1 MSYKI
6 IGNTEYKSINEKAY
20 INGSQNDIMRLAQE
34 LDRVGINYSGR
45 ISEYR
50 SAITVAA
57 ADRVKTIE
65 IMNGLVRKDE
75 SSLANANAEKNII
88 GNVEYRYIANKRYI
102 KGEAEAMLRTADRLT
117 AENISF
123 SGRVNGNTVT
133 LTVSGDEMQE
143 RVKKYFSEEINR
155 EQTIQSV
162 YLLSPASDGYA
173 DGYYIS
179 EVNANT
185 GEEISPYRSD
195 YGDIPMF
202 VSVDEA
208 IRYTQNAGVK
218 LSNTE
223 AQFADWRK
231 AEEEKERQ
239 LLLERSREIIRQ
251 LPMSGKEYEEHF
263 IFRDNAID
271 WIYFNPD
278 GNDSEGE
285 FVETTIYA
293 ADIINAYK
301 ERVASSDAESGRN
314 NFLETIIHSC
324 EQRIVEA
331 GTEDFESYAHHFVEA
346 SKENNVFK
354 TFGIYE
360 NSDYIQ
366 NIDTV
371 INRLEDHF
379 EEVRSYTENVI
390 EQLYELAQKEL
401 EDFEN
406 SLDTAE
412 KAKAAAYELSVKRDI
427 LSYIHSD
434 LSNDISDSDT
444 EDACRHLISSGY
456 PLDTFYQDWLKN
468 EYDNRM
474 EAIKMTAADSLRRET
489 QYFGIIENAKE
500 FAHNAGLP
508 FRYDPNEE
516 PSEDFDQYSINASMS
531 IEDYE
536 LMHKLMKEDR
546 SEEKAPVDNLS
557 EDNVTITCNFSE
569 SAAFENGKTYSVAE
583 FDHIMANADEERVN
597 GWNNGLKKYG
607 NEHIW
612 EDNDPE
618 SYYKY
623 IGYDK
628 TSFTIKFPNGETIS
642 ERQDIGDGYGGV
654 IDYFRSS
661 SSLQKYVPILEKQRD
676 LDNAVRERDEAEQ
689 KETQLET
696 AKEYIRIYLESEFLS
711 ENVSFDDLEHISAGY
726 TELGENNEYG
736 FQMEIDL
743 VSFKISYTLNNETVK
758 VEEYESLEKMNE
770 LALSNL
776 NFDEF
781 VSIGTDA
788 IEEYENKIEN
798 SEIDE
803 NTELV
808 WKEIP
813 ESIDEETGKPTS
825 WATEINSDTY
835 GRFLWISQ
843 NDSNSYDVEYDTGER
858 IIPVSSESVGF
869 SSLSA
874 AKEWAE
880 EFYLL
885 DKEALHD
892 AADILAE
899 KLTAHHPGK
908 FMIEEYY
915 NSKAPSV
922 EELSAYIQSLVL
934 SGRQGF
940 GLDGYSA
947 ATNKITLSDLS
958 EYSWEQVGKA
968 VMTALEKGTYITPE
982 ERAERANAPKYS
994 IYQVKKGEEYARL
1007 SFNSWNELKKFN
1019 IPFDKNN
1026 YEEVYGGYVS
1036 DVSRSQGRG
1045 VILDNIYT
1053 KFNIDRPED
1062 FRGHSLSVGDVIVLE
1077 DNNVSSAFYVDSYGM
1092 ADVTDL
1098 FFEVEKQ
1105 KIDLSKLSE
1114 ITLTEEYDRRKDQ
1127 PDDFLHIKNTIS
1139 FSNLNSSFLISRY
1152 KEFTYEADDMPDYD
1166 EGDTTITRQ
1175 GMLAEVQEFFE
1186 DMRNDHDKSISVTD
1200 LNGKTTV
1207 LEGRL
1212 FEFEATEDRLA
1223 FMIPNAGYA
1232 EMFERDDDSYDYT
1245 FYDGDYNVTDS
1256 GVYDDVSISLRQA
1269 FTVVMEDAGYDI
1281 EKCEP
1286 MDFEKV
1292 HGRAEEKEEQS
1303 VPASD
1308 TGRKKSGNE
1317 VEVGDVFLYNGREYT
1332 VESEKGIYPD
1342 DVTVSYEEQT
1352 GGIAFL
1358 ATQNID
1364 RYKLAENGVFLGNPT
1379 KEQVKENSPVV
1390 AEKESE
1396 KETNDYT
1403 PKIGDLIDINDELL
1417 TISDI
1422 NGGIITFTET
1432 ENLLGNTSRMD
1443 ISDFLASGFTVVE
1456 ENESE
1461 FVEAVPDVPV
1471 EHLTETTAQTE
1482 DVPLEHNA
1490 SNAQNFVIT
1499 DENLGVKTPKARFA
1513 ANVEAIRT
1521 LNTIEAEHR
1530 TATSEE
1536 QAVLSG
1542 YTGWGAI
1549 PQAFDSDNKE
1559 WSKEYNE
1566 LKNLLTDEEYR
1577 AARASTMNAHYTSPT
1592 VIKAIYDGLANIGF
1606 EGGKILE
1613 PAMGTGNFF
1622 GAMPDTIHS
1631 NSELYGVELDSITGR
1646 IAKQLYPS
1654 ANIQIKGYEQT
1665 SFENNSFDAAVG
1677 NVPFGG
1683 YKVNDTDYNRQNFFI
1698 HDYFF
1703 AKTLDKV
1710 RPGGVVAFVTSQGTL
1725 DKSNPEVRKYLA
1737 ERAELLGAIRL
1748 PNNSFKANAGT
1759 EVTSDIIFLQKRERP
1774 ISIEENTPEWVYKDM
1789 LPNGIAVNKYFAEHP
1804 EMILG
1809 EMVEGNKMYGNQ
1821 SDSSMCVP
1829 IEGKNL
1835 ADQLSEAVKN
1845 ITGAYHKSE
1854 ISLDNSS
1861 TLKNADEVACPP
1873 NTPKYSFIVMD
1884 DVLYYH
1890 KSSDTMEKYK
1900 ASEKNIEQIKAMVQ
1914 LRDNIHKLLELQLE
1928 NTNGQNDTAI
1938 LEARNTLSAQYD
1950 NFSEQYGRVSSQENK
1965 MLFRNDNSYH
1975 LIKSLEKFDKD
1986 GNFIGKADIFSKN
1999 TINPRTVVDHC
2010 DNAQDALIL
2019 SLSEKMCVNFEYM
2032 SQLTDKS
2039 EAELIEEL
2047 GDNIFQNPQKYMRW
2061 ESADEYL
2068 TGNIRTKL
2076 AAAEAAGLTRNAEAL
2091 RAVMPKRIE
2100 AADISVK
2107 LSSAWVDPEY
2117 IKEFIV
2123 ETLKPDFYTSRNIE
2137 VTYMQATD
2145 KWKIENWR
2153 STYSNTL
2160 ATETYGTHDINAY
2173 EIIEAT
2179 LNMQKVEIR
2188 ERIKDELGNY
2198 IRDKNGRYVYELNQ
2212 QKTMIAQS
2220 KQDDL
2225 KRKFSEWIFADPN
2238 RREKLVDTYNEN
2250 FNSVRLRE
2258 YDGSHLNFVGMNT
2271 DITLK
2276 EHQKNAVARGLYSN
2290 GNTLLAHEVGAG
2302 KTFEMIAIAMEGKR
2316 LGLHNKPLITAPNG
2330 LTEQWGNAF
2339 RQLYPSA
2346 NVLVATEKDFQ
2357 KENRRDLFAKI
2368 ATGDWDAVIIGHSQF
2383 DMIHLS
2389 RDRELDMLN
2398 SELDRLEAALSEMID
2413 ENGKKGFSVKQIE
2426 KAIKSYQDK
2435 IEKLL
2440 AKTPE
2445 DDMLCFEKLGIDK
2458 LFVDESQ
2465 AYKNLDTPTKMR
2477 NVSGIGSGGSG
2488 RAMQLLMK
2496 CKYLDELTG
2505 GKGCVFASG
2514 TPISNSMSEMYT
2526 LMRYLQADK
2535 LEEMGINSFDRW
2547 ASVFGETV
2555 SSMELSPEGNG
2566 KYQMKT
2572 RFAKFQNLPELMN
2585 IFKETADIKTAD
2597 TLNLDRPDF
2606 EMHNVNVPA
2615 TAIQASMIKELG
2627 QRAKEIRSG
2636 NVDPTEDNMCKLT
2649 VDGRKIGLDQRCINP
2664 NLPDDPKSKVN
2675 VCINNVFDIWQKT
2688 SAEKSTQLIFCDLA
2702 TPQPTLNEN
2711 TYSVYRPNIDNGYS
2725 KVFTAKLNE
2734 KDTAEKIMKKLNG
2747 SKPPKNYDAGE
2758 IADGDIIMLK
2768 RINYE
2773 EEKAYNTAF
2782 EVVNGKLTE
2791 VSPETWE
2798 KLHHAPIEN
2807 FASERKYC
2815 VYDDIKQ
2822 KLIAKGVPE
2831 KEIAFI
2837 HDVDKAEEKQ
2847 ALYDKMNKGEIRV
2860 LIGSTFK
2867 CGAGMNAQ
2875 ERMIALHDLDAPMR
2889 PSDMEQRH
2897 GRIIRQGN
2905 TNSKVDIYR
2914 YTTDKTFDAY
2924 LYQML
2929 ENKQKFISQ
2938 IMTDKSPVRSC
2949 EDVDEVALDYAEVK
2963 ALCAGNPLIKEKIDL
2978 ETEINKLNV
2987 IKSAFLSQ
2995 KYSLQDKAYKTLPEQ
3010 QTHTEK
3016 YITKL
3021 KSDLETVHSV
3031 KPLTN
3036 EDGKNYYPI
3045 IINGKEYHDKEEAGN
3060 AIRQAIM
3067 TNGKFMENKECTIGS
3082 YRGFELKAFIDT
3094 HFEMFK
3100 VKVNLRGACDH
3111 YGDINMD
3118 NNVKASGNIVRLDNI
3133 INGIDLELQKQ
3144 EDRLQSINADI
3155 KEAREAA
3162 EAVFPQEAELSE
3174 KEKRLAQVNSL
3185 LTNSDI
3191 QTDHSTEL
3199 YVALVEICPEL
3210 ENYDSFN
3217 SKYEKGEDSE
3227 IEPLII
3233 EKNGNN
3239 VFIAHI
3245 YTQNGD
3251 LMYDPAIEFS
3261 FDTKNH
3267 RAEVT
3272 SYQLDG
3278 MGIFEDFS
3286 DGTHSDMKTDVEE
3299 MALDTLF
3306 ENIKSYNYDR
3316 TIFNAENNI
3325 RKTEKEN
3332 SFDYAR

>member
-20 INGSQNDIMRLAQE
+20 INGSQDDIMRLAQE

-57 ADRVKTIE
+57 ADRVKAIE
-65 IMNGLVRKDE
+65 IMNGLMRKDE
-75 SSLANANAEKNII
+75 SSLANAEKNII

-102 KGEAEAMLRTADRLT
+102 KGETEAMLRTADRLT
-117 AENISF
+117 AENIPF

-162 YLLSPASDGYA
+162 YLLSPASDGYE

-185 GEEISPYRSD
+185 GEEISPYRSS

-208 IRYTQNAGVK
+208 IRYTQNAGVE

-231 AEEEKERQ
+231 AEEEKEHQ

-301 ERVASSDAESGRN
+301 ERVASSDAENGRN

-324 EQRIVEA
+324 EQRIIEA
-331 GTEDFESYAHHFVEA
+331 GTEDFESYAHHFIET
-346 SKENNVFK
+346 SEENNVFK

-360 NSDYIQ
+360 NSNYIQ

-371 INRLEDHF
+371 INRLEKHF

-412 KAKAAAYELSVKRDI
+412 KAKTAAYELSVKRDI

-444 EDACRHLISSGY
+444 EDACRRLISSGY

-536 LMHKLMKEDR
+536 LMHKLMKED
-546 SEEKAPVDNLS
+546 SSKETAPVEN
-557 EDNVTITCNFSE
+557 NVTITCNFSE
-569 SAAFENGKTYSVAE
+569 SVAFENGKTYSVAE
-583 FDHIMANADEERVN
+583 FDRIMANADAERVN
-597 GWNNGLKKYG
+597 GWKNGLKKHG
-607 NEHIW
+607 NENIW
-612 EDNDPE
+612 EYNDPE

-628 TSFTIKFPNGETIS
+628 TSFTINFPNWETIS

-654 IDYFRSS
+654 IDYCRSF

-689 KETQLET
+689 KETQLEA

-743 VSFKISYTLNNETVK
+743 VSFRISYTLNNETVK

-781 VSIGTDA
+781 VSVGTDA

-798 SEIDE
+798 TEIDE

-813 ESIDEETGKPTS
+813 ESINEETGKPTS
-825 WATEINSDTY
+825 WAAEINSETY

-843 NDSNSYDVEYDTGER
+843 NENGSYDVEYDTGEK
-858 IIPVSSESVGF
+858 IIPVSSESVGLY
-869 SSLSA
+869 SLST

-880 EFYLL
+880 EFYSLG
-885 DKEALHD
+885 KEVSHD

-899 KLTAHHPGK
+899 KLTAHQPGK
-908 FMIEEYY
+908 
-915 NSKAPSV
+915 
-922 EELSAYIQSLVL
+922 
-934 SGRQGF
+934 
-940 GLDGYSA
+940 
-947 ATNKITLSDLS
+947 
-958 EYSWEQVGKA
+958 
-968 VMTALEKGTYITPE
+968 MTALEKDTYITPE
-982 ERAERANAPKYS
+982 ERAERADAPKYFDDNNIKSEQLSFFSTTPSRQSIDEAFSELSDSTEELPATEKDGVLTFAEQVDQVINGTSNRYDDLKVCDTPQILLDVGCEQLPIFYTQHHLNDAIKPKGHTGESIHHHGLDIKQIKSIPNLLQEPVAVYDSLSRDDSIVILTSELDKERCPIIAIIKPDGKAKYELKIVNSNFLLS
-994 IYQVKKGEEYARL
+994 IYGHENIENQLKRAAADDKLLFIDKEKSQELFRVLRLQFPQGVNHLDFNTIIHKSRNIVKKT
-1007 SFNSWNELKKFN
+1007 NEAFTDNKKSQE
-1019 IPFDKNN
+1019 PF
-1026 YEEVYGGYVS
+1026 
-1036 DVSRSQGRG
+1036 R
-1045 VILDNIYT
+1045 
-1053 KFNIDRPED
+1053 
-1062 FRGHSLSVGDVIVLE
+1062 VL
-1077 DNNVSSAFYVDSYGM
+1077 G
-1092 ADVTDL
+1092 L
-1098 FFEVEKQ
+1098 Q
-1105 KIDLSKLSE
+1105 LSKGVNNL
-1114 ITLTEEYDRRKDQ
+1114 
-1127 PDDFLHIKNTIS
+1127 DFNTI
-1139 FSNLNSSFLISRY
+1139 IHKSRNIVKGFDEETHKNDY
-1152 KEFTYEADDMPDYD
+1152 K
-1166 EGDTTITRQ
+1166 IT
-1175 GMLAEVQEFFE
+1175 EK
-1186 DMRNDHDKSISVTD
+1186 N
-1200 LNGKTTV
+1200 
-1207 LEGRL
+1207 
-1212 FEFEATEDRLA
+1212 
-1223 FMIPNAGYA
+1223 
-1232 EMFERDDDSYDYT
+1232 
-1245 FYDGDYNVTDS
+1245 
-1256 GVYDDVSISLRQA
+1256 
-1269 FTVVMEDAGYDI
+1269 YDI
-1281 EKCEP
+1281 EGGAKTRYENNVAAIRLLKAIESEDRTATP
-1286 MDFEKV
+1286 
-1292 HGRAEEKEEQS
+1292 EEQR
-1303 VPASD
+1303 VLA
-1308 TGRKKSGNE
+1308 KY
-1317 VEVGDVFLYNGREYT
+1317 VGW
-1332 VESEKGIYPD
+1332 
-1342 DVTVSYEEQT
+1342 
-1352 GGIAFL
+1352 GGIA
-1358 ATQNID
+1358 N
-1364 RYKLAENGVFLGNPT
+1364 
-1379 KEQVKENSPVV
+1379 
-1390 AEKESE
+1390 
-1396 KETNDYT
+1396 
-1403 PKIGDLIDINDELL
+1403 
-1417 TISDI
+1417 
-1422 NGGIITFTET
+1422 
-1432 ENLLGNTSRMD
+1432 
-1443 ISDFLASGFTVVE
+1443 
-1456 ENESE
+1456 
-1461 FVEAVPDVPV
+1461 
-1471 EHLTETTAQTE
+1471 
-1482 DVPLEHNA
+1482 
-1490 SNAQNFVIT
+1490 
-1499 DENLGVKTPKARFA
+1499 
-1513 ANVEAIRT
+1513 
-1521 LNTIEAEHR
+1521 
-1530 TATSEE
+1530 
-1536 QAVLSG
+1536 
-1542 YTGWGAI
+1542 
-1549 PQAFDSDNKE
+1549 AFDSRKDD

-1622 GAMPDTIHS
+1622 GAMPDTVRS

-1665 SFENNSFDAAVG
+1665 SFENNSFDVAIG

-1683 YKVNDTDYNRQNFFI
+1683 YKVNDADYNKQNFFI

-1710 RPGGVVAFVTSQGTL
+1710 RPGGVVAFVTSKGTL

-1748 PNNSFKANAGT
+1748 PNNTFKANAGT

-1789 LPNGIAVNKYFAEHP
+1789 LPNGIAVNKYFVEHP

-1829 IEGKNL
+1829 LEDKNL

-1845 ITGAYHKSE
+1845 ITGTYHKSE

-1873 NTPKYSFIVMD
+1873 NTPKYSFVVMD

-1900 ASEKNIEQIKAMVQ
+1900 APEKNREQIKAMVQ
-1914 LRDNIHKLLELQLE
+1914 LRDSIHKLLELQLE

-1938 LEARNTLSAQYD
+1938 LEAQNALNAQYD

-1965 MLFRNDNSYH
+1965 MLFRDDNSYH
-1975 LIKSLEKFDKD
+1975 LIKSLEKFDKN

-2032 SQLTDKS
+2032 SQLTGKS
-2039 EAELIEEL
+2039 ETELIEEL
-2047 GDNIFQNPQKYMRW
+2047 GDKIFQNPQKYMRW

-2076 AAAEAAGLTRNAEAL
+2076 AAAEAAGLTRNVEAL

-2107 LSSAWVDPEY
+2107 LSSAWVAPEY

-2153 STYSNTL
+2153 SAYSNTL

-2188 ERIKDELGNY
+2188 ERVKDELGNY

-2258 YDGSHLNFVGMNT
+2258 YDGSHLNFVGMNS

-2290 GNTLLAHEVGAG
+2290 GNTLLAHEVGSG

-2368 ATGDWDAVIIGHSQF
+2368 ATGDWDAVVIGHSQF

-2389 RDRELDMLN
+2389 RDRELNMLN

-2711 TYSVYRPNIDNGYS
+2711 TYSVYRSNIDNGYS

-2837 HDVDKAEEKQ
+2837 HDVDKAEEQQ

-2978 ETEINKLNV
+2978 ETEITKLNV

-3031 KPLTN
+3031 NPLTN

-3045 IINGKEYHDKEEAGN
+3045 VINGKEYHDKEEAGN

-3100 VKVNLRGACDH
+3100 VKVNLRGTCDH

-3191 QTDHSTEL
+3191 RTDHSTEL
-3199 YVALVEICPEL
+3199 YAALVEICPEL

-3239 VFIAHI
+3239 VFIAHT

-3251 LMYDPAIEFS
+3251 LMYDPAVEFS

-3278 MGIFEDFS
+3278 MGIYEDFS
-3286 DGTHSDMKTDVEE
+3286 DGTHNDMKTDVEE

-3316 TIFNAENNI
+3316 TVFNAENNS
-3325 RKTEKEN
+3325 KETGKEN
-3332 SFDYAR
+3332 SYDFAR

>member
-20 INGSQNDIMRLAQE
+20 INGSQDDIMRLAQE

-65 IMNGLVRKDE
+65 IMNGLMRKDE
-75 SSLANANAEKNII
+75 SSLANAEKNII

-102 KGEAEAMLRTADRLT
+102 KGETEAMLRTADRLT

-123 SGRVNGNTVT
+123 SGRINGNTVT

-162 YLLSPASDGYA
+162 YLLSPASDGYE

-185 GEEISPYRSD
+185 GEEISPYRSS

-208 IRYTQNAGVK
+208 IRYTKNASVE

-223 AQFADWRK
+223 AQFAEWRK
-231 AEEEKERQ
+231 AEEEKEHQ
-239 LLLERSREIIRQ
+239 LLLERNREIIRQ
-251 LPMSGKEYEEHF
+251 LPMLGKEYEEHF

-301 ERVASSDAESGRN
+301 ERVASSDAENGRN
-314 NFLETIIHSC
+314 IFLETIIHSC
-324 EQRIVEA
+324 EQRIIEA

-346 SKENNVFK
+346 SEEYTVLK

-366 NIDTV
+366 NINTV

-444 EDACRHLISSGY
+444 EDACRRLISSGY

-489 QYFGIIENAKE
+489 QYFGIIENANE

-546 SEEKAPVDNLS
+546 SEEKAPADQNKSNTLIVNIYGGPGAGKSTTALQLVAELKKRGFLSEYISEVAKEYVYAKNFDVLDGSLKNQKQIFSEQQHRQDLMIDNVDIAITDAPLLLNTIYTNSDEITLEYSSHIMDEYNKYNNYNIYINRDLSVKFENEGRIHNLS
-557 EDNVTITCNFSE
+557 ESIEKDGEIKSMLIKNNVIFDEFNRDNISEIADKIVEKLPYHEKNNEAVPQNKTNTDLITITCNFSE
-569 SAAFENGKTYSVAE
+569 SAAFEDGKTYSVAE
-583 FDHIMANADEERVN
+583 FDRIMANADAERVN
-597 GWNNGLKKYG
+597 GWKNGLKKYG
-607 NEHIW
+607 NENIW
-612 EDNDPE
+612 EYNDSE

-628 TSFTIKFPNGETIS
+628 TSFTINFPNGETIS

-654 IDYFRSS
+654 IDYCRTF
-661 SSLQKYVPILEKQRD
+661 SSLQKYIPILEAQRE
-676 LDNAVRERDEAEQ
+676 LDNTIRERDEHTAVHQELEKDLLEMERERAAE
-689 KETQLET
+689 KDKIIDNNE
-696 AKEYIRIYLESEFLS
+696 ILS
-711 ENVSFDDLEHISAGY
+711 E
-726 TELGENNEYG
+726 
-736 FQMEIDL
+736 Q
-743 VSFKISYTLNNETVK
+743 
-758 VEEYESLEKMNE
+758 
-770 LALSNL
+770 
-776 NFDEF
+776 
-781 VSIGTDA
+781 
-788 IEEYENKIEN
+788 
-798 SEIDE
+798 
-803 NTELV
+803 
-808 WKEIP
+808 
-813 ESIDEETGKPTS
+813 
-825 WATEINSDTY
+825 
-835 GRFLWISQ
+835 
-843 NDSNSYDVEYDTGER
+843 
-858 IIPVSSESVGF
+858 
-869 SSLSA
+869 
-874 AKEWAE
+874 
-880 EFYLL
+880 
-885 DKEALHD
+885 
-892 AADILAE
+892 
-899 KLTAHHPGK
+899 
-908 FMIEEYY
+908 
-915 NSKAPSV
+915 
-922 EELSAYIQSLVL
+922 
-934 SGRQGF
+934 
-940 GLDGYSA
+940 
-947 ATNKITLSDLS
+947 
-958 EYSWEQVGKA
+958 
-968 VMTALEKGTYITPE
+968 
-982 ERAERANAPKYS
+982 
-994 IYQVKKGEEYARL
+994 L
-1007 SFNSWNELKKFN
+1007 SFFSASPL
-1019 IPFDKNN
+1019 
-1026 YEEVYGGYVS
+1026 
-1036 DVSRSQGRG
+1036 RS
-1045 VILDNIYT
+1045 
-1053 KFNIDRPED
+1053 
-1062 FRGHSLSVGDVIVLE
+1062 SVDE
-1077 DNNVSSAFYVDSYGM
+1077 A
-1092 ADVTDL
+1092 
-1098 FFEVEKQ
+1098 
-1105 KIDLSKLSE
+1105 LSKLSNTPE
-1114 ITLTEEYDRRKDQ
+1114 EQPESHDDGFLTFAEQVDKVLNGTANRYNDLKVCDTPQILLDVGCEQLPIFYTQHHLNDAIKPKGRTGESIHHHGLDIKQIKSIPHLLQEPVAVYDSLSRDDSIVILTSELDKEKCPIIAIIK
-1127 PDDFLHIKNTIS
+1127 PDGKAKYELKIMNSNFLLSIYGHENIESQLKRAVADDKLLFIDKEKSQELFRVLGLQLSKGVNDLDFNTI
-1139 FSNLNSSFLISRY
+1139 IHKSRNIV
-1152 KEFTYEADDMPDYD
+1152 KGANETFIDNKKS
-1166 EGDTTITRQ
+1166 
-1175 GMLAEVQEFFE
+1175 QE
-1186 DMRNDHDKSISVTD
+1186 
-1200 LNGKTTV
+1200 
-1207 LEGRL
+1207 
-1212 FEFEATEDRLA
+1212 
-1223 FMIPNAGYA
+1223 
-1232 EMFERDDDSYDYT
+1232 
-1245 FYDGDYNVTDS
+1245 
-1256 GVYDDVSISLRQA
+1256 SLRVLRLQFPQGVNTLDSNTIIHNNHNNVKNFSEEKYKTDYKITDRNYNIEGGA
-1269 FTVVMEDAGYDI
+1269 KTRFANNVAAIQLLKTI
-1281 EKCEP
+1281 EKENRTAT
-1286 MDFEKV
+1286 
-1292 HGRAEEKEEQS
+1292 HEEQS
-1303 VPASD
+1303 ILA
-1308 TGRKKSGNE
+1308 KY
-1317 VEVGDVFLYNGREYT
+1317 VGW
-1332 VESEKGIYPD
+1332 
-1342 DVTVSYEEQT
+1342 
-1352 GGIAFL
+1352 GGI
-1358 ATQNID
+1358 
-1364 RYKLAENGVFLGNPT
+1364 
-1379 KEQVKENSPVV
+1379 
-1390 AEKESE
+1390 
-1396 KETNDYT
+1396 
-1403 PKIGDLIDINDELL
+1403 
-1417 TISDI
+1417 
-1422 NGGIITFTET
+1422 
-1432 ENLLGNTSRMD
+1432 
-1443 ISDFLASGFTVVE
+1443 
-1456 ENESE
+1456 
-1461 FVEAVPDVPV
+1461 
-1471 EHLTETTAQTE
+1471 
-1482 DVPLEHNA
+1482 
-1490 SNAQNFVIT
+1490 SN
-1499 DENLGVKTPKARFA
+1499 
-1513 ANVEAIRT
+1513 
-1521 LNTIEAEHR
+1521 
-1530 TATSEE
+1530 
-1536 QAVLSG
+1536 
-1542 YTGWGAI
+1542 
-1549 PQAFDSDNKE
+1549 AFDSRKE
-1559 WSKEYNE
+1559 DWSKEYNE
-1566 LKNLLTDEEYR
+1566 LKSLLTDEEYR
-1577 AARASTMNAHYTSPT
+1577 AARTSTMNAHYTSPA
-1592 VIKAIYDGLANIGF
+1592 VISAIYNGLKNLGF

-1622 GAMPDTIHS
+1622 GAMPENIHN
-1631 NSELYGVELDSITGR
+1631 NSELYGVELDSLTGR

-1665 SFENNSFDAAVG
+1665 SFENNSFDVAIG

-1683 YKVNDTDYNRQNFFI
+1683 YKVNDADYNKQNFFI

-1748 PNNSFKANAGT
+1748 PNNAFKANAGT

-1789 LPNGIAVNKYFAEHP
+1789 LPNGIAVNKYFVEHP

-1809 EMVEGNKMYGNQ
+1809 KMVEGNKMYGNQ

-1861 TLKNADEVACPP
+1861 TLKNSDEVACPP
-1873 NTPKYSFIVMD
+1873 NTPKYSFVVMD

-1900 ASEKNIEQIKAMVQ
+1900 APEKNREQIKAMVQ
-1914 LRDNIHKLLELQLE
+1914 LRDSIHKLLELQLE

-1938 LEARNTLSAQYD
+1938 LEAQNALNAQYD

-1965 MLFRNDNSYH
+1965 MLFRDDNSYH

-2032 SQLTDKS
+2032 SQLTGKS

-2047 GDNIFQNPQKYMRW
+2047 GDKIFQNPQKYMRW

-2076 AAAEAAGLTRNAEAL
+2076 AAAEAAGLTRNVEAL

-2107 LSSAWVDPEY
+2107 LSSAWIAPEY

-2137 VTYMQATD
+2137 VTYMQSTD

-2153 STYSNTL
+2153 SAYSNTL

-2188 ERIKDELGNY
+2188 ERVKDELGNY
-2198 IRDKNGRYVYELNQ
+2198 TRDKNGRYVYELNQ

-2238 RREKLVDTYNEN
+2238 RREKLVDIYNEN

-2258 YDGSHLNFVGMNT
+2258 YDGSHLNFVGMNS

-2290 GNTLLAHEVGAG
+2290 GNTLLAHEVGSG

-2368 ATGDWDAVIIGHSQF
+2368 ATGDWDAVVIGHSQF

-2389 RDRELDMLN
+2389 RDRELNMLN

-2734 KDTAEKIMKKLNG
+2734 KDTAEKIMKRLNG

-2815 VYDDIKQ
+2815 IYDDIKQ
-2822 KLIAKGVPE
+2822 KLIEKGVPE

-2978 ETEINKLNV
+2978 ETEITKLNV

-3021 KSDLETVHSV
+3021 KFDLETVHSV

-3045 IINGKEYHDKEEAGN
+3045 VINGKEYHDKEEAGN

-3118 NNVKASGNIVRLDNI
+3118 NNVKASGNIVRLYNI

-3144 EDRLQSINADI
+3144 EDRLQSISADI

-3191 QTDHSTEL
+3191 RTDHSTEL
-3199 YVALVEICPEL
+3199 YAALVEICPEL

-3251 LMYDPAIEFS
+3251 LMYDPAVEFS

-3278 MGIFEDFS
+3278 MGIYEDFS
-3286 DGTHSDMKTDVEE
+3286 DGTHNDMKTDVEE

-3316 TIFNAENNI
+3316 TVFNAENNS
-3325 RKTEKEN
+3325 KETGKEN
-3332 SFDYAR
+3332 SYDFAR

>member
-20 INGSQNDIMRLAQE
+20 INGSQDDIMRLAQE

-57 ADRVKTIE
+57 ADRVKAIE
-65 IMNGLVRKDE
+65 IMNGLMRKDE
-75 SSLANANAEKNII
+75 SSLANAEKNII

-102 KGEAEAMLRTADRLT
+102 KGETEAMLRTADRIT
-117 AENISF
+117 AENIPF

-162 YLLSPASDGYA
+162 YLLSPASDGYE

-185 GEEISPYRSD
+185 GEEISPYRSS

-208 IRYTQNAGVK
+208 ILYTQNAGIA

-223 AQFADWRK
+223 AQFAEWRK
-231 AEEEKERQ
+231 AEEEKEHQ

-301 ERVASSDAESGRN
+301 ERVASSDAENGRN

-346 SKENNVFK
+346 SEENNVLK

-379 EEVRSYTENVI
+379 EEVRSYTENVV
-390 EQLYELAQKEL
+390 EQLKNQKQIFSEQQHRQDLMIGNVDVAITDAPLLLNTIYTNSDEITL
-401 EDFEN
+401 EYSSHIMDEYN
-406 SLDTAE
+406 KYNNYNIYINRD
-412 KAKAAAYELSVKRDI
+412 LSVKFENEGR
-427 LSYIHSD
+427 IH
-434 LSNDISDSDT
+434 
-444 EDACRHLISSGY
+444 
-456 PLDTFYQDWLKN
+456 
-468 EYDNRM
+468 
-474 EAIKMTAADSLRRET
+474 
-489 QYFGIIENAKE
+489 
-500 FAHNAGLP
+500 
-508 FRYDPNEE
+508 
-516 PSEDFDQYSINASMS
+516 
-531 IEDYE
+531 
-536 LMHKLMKEDR
+536 
-546 SEEKAPVDNLS
+546 NLS
-557 EDNVTITCNFSE
+557 ESIEKDGEIKSMLIKNSVIFDEFDRDNISEIADKIVEKLPYYEKNNEAIPHNKTNTDLITITCNFSE
-569 SAAFENGKTYSVAE
+569 SAAFEDGKTYSVAE
-583 FDHIMANADEERVN
+583 FDRIMANADAERVN
-597 GWNNGLKKYG
+597 GWKNGLKKYG
-607 NEHIW
+607 NENIW
-612 EDNDPE
+612 EYNDSE

-628 TSFTIKFPNGETIS
+628 TSCTIKFPNGENMS

-654 IDYFRSS
+654 IDYCRLF

-689 KETQLET
+689 KETQLEA
-696 AKEYIRIYLESEFLS
+696 AKEYIRFYLESEFLS

-743 VSFKISYTLNNETVK
+743 VSFRISYTLNEELVK
-758 VEEYESLEKMNE
+758 TEKYNSLEEMNK
-770 LALSNL
+770 LALSEL
-776 NFDEF
+776 NFDDF
-781 VSIGTDA
+781 VAIGTDA
-788 IEEYENKIEN
+788 VEEYENKIDTADLNITFEN
-798 SEIDE
+798 AKIEES
-803 NTELV
+803 TELV

-813 ESIDEETGKPTS
+813 ESIDEETGKATS
-825 WATEINSDTY
+825 WAAKINSDTY

-843 NDSNSYDVEYDTGER
+843 NENGSYDVEYDTGEK
-858 IIPVSSESVGF
+858 IIPVSSESVGLY
-869 SSLSA
+869 SLST

-880 EFYLL
+880 EFYSL
-885 DKEALHD
+885 DKEASHD
-892 AADILAE
+892 TADILAE

-915 NSKAPSV
+915 NSKAPSA
-922 EELSAYIQSLVL
+922 EELSAYIQSFVL

-947 ATNKITLSDLS
+947 DANGIILSDMS
-958 EYSWEQVGKA
+958 EYSWKQVGKA
-968 VMTALEKGTYITPE
+968 VMTALEKDTYITPE
-982 ERAERANAPKYS
+982 ERAERVDAPKYFDDNNIKS
-994 IYQVKKGEEYARL
+994 EQL
-1007 SFNSWNELKKFN
+1007 SFFSTTPSRQSIDEAFSELSN
-1019 IPFDKNN
+1019 IPEEKQPENTSADFTIMNDDFNSTGGAKTR
-1026 YEEVYGGYVS
+1026 YE
-1036 DVSRSQGRG
+1036 
-1045 VILDNIYT
+1045 
-1053 KFNIDRPED
+1053 
-1062 FRGHSLSVGDVIVLE
+1062 
-1077 DNNVSSAFYVDSYGM
+1077 NNVA
-1092 ADVTDL
+1092 
-1098 FFEVEKQ
+1098 
-1105 KIDLSKLSE
+1105 
-1114 ITLTEEYDRRKDQ
+1114 
-1127 PDDFLHIKNTIS
+1127 
-1139 FSNLNSSFLISRY
+1139 
-1152 KEFTYEADDMPDYD
+1152 
-1166 EGDTTITRQ
+1166 
-1175 GMLAEVQEFFE
+1175 
-1186 DMRNDHDKSISVTD
+1186 
-1200 LNGKTTV
+1200 
-1207 LEGRL
+1207 
-1212 FEFEATEDRLA
+1212 
-1223 FMIPNAGYA
+1223 
-1232 EMFERDDDSYDYT
+1232 
-1245 FYDGDYNVTDS
+1245 
-1256 GVYDDVSISLRQA
+1256 
-1269 FTVVMEDAGYDI
+1269 
-1281 EKCEP
+1281 
-1286 MDFEKV
+1286 
-1292 HGRAEEKEEQS
+1292 
-1303 VPASD
+1303 
-1308 TGRKKSGNE
+1308 
-1317 VEVGDVFLYNGREYT
+1317 
-1332 VESEKGIYPD
+1332 
-1342 DVTVSYEEQT
+1342 
-1352 GGIAFL
+1352 
-1358 ATQNID
+1358 
-1364 RYKLAENGVFLGNPT
+1364 
-1379 KEQVKENSPVV
+1379 
-1390 AEKESE
+1390 
-1396 KETNDYT
+1396 
-1403 PKIGDLIDINDELL
+1403 
-1417 TISDI
+1417 
-1422 NGGIITFTET
+1422 
-1432 ENLLGNTSRMD
+1432 
-1443 ISDFLASGFTVVE
+1443 
-1456 ENESE
+1456 
-1461 FVEAVPDVPV
+1461 
-1471 EHLTETTAQTE
+1471 
-1482 DVPLEHNA
+1482 
-1490 SNAQNFVIT
+1490 
-1499 DENLGVKTPKARFA
+1499 
-1513 ANVEAIRT
+1513 AIR
-1521 LNTIEAEHR
+1521 LLKVIEGEDR

-1536 QAVLSG
+1536 QRILAKYV
-1542 YTGWGAI
+1542 GWGGIAN
-1549 PQAFDSDNKE
+1549 AFDSRKDD

-1622 GAMPDTIHS
+1622 GAMPDTVHS

-1683 YKVNDTDYNRQNFFI
+1683 YKVNDTDYNKQNFFI

-1748 PNNSFKANAGT
+1748 PNNAFKANAGT

-1873 NTPKYSFIVMD
+1873 NTPKYSFVVMD

-1900 ASEKNIEQIKAMVQ
+1900 APEKNREQIKAMVQ
-1914 LRDNIHKLLELQLE
+1914 LRDNIHKLLDLQLD

-1938 LEARNTLSAQYD
+1938 LEAQNALNAQYD

-1965 MLFRNDNSYH
+1965 MLFRDDNSYH

-2047 GDNIFQNPQKYMRW
+2047 GNKICQNPQKYMRW

-2107 LSSAWVDPEY
+2107 LSSAWVNPEY
-2117 IKEFIV
+2117 IKAFIV
-2123 ETLKPDFYTSRNIE
+2123 ETLKPDFYTARNIE

-2145 KWKIENWR
+2145 KWKIEGWR
-2153 STYSNTL
+2153 SAYSNTL

-2188 ERIKDELGNY
+2188 ERVKDELGNY

-2225 KRKFSEWIFADPN
+2225 KRKFSEWIFSDPN
-2238 RREKLVDTYNEN
+2238 RREKLVDTYNEK

-2258 YDGSHLNFVGMNT
+2258 YDGSHLNFVGMSS

-2339 RQLYPSA
+2339 RQLYPNA

-2389 RDRELDMLN
+2389 RERELNMLN

-2725 KVFTAKLNE
+2725 KVYTAKLNE

-2747 SKPPKNYDAGE
+2747 SKPPKNYDAGK

-2963 ALCAGNPLIKEKIDL
+2963 ALCAGNP
-2978 ETEINKLNV
+2978 
-2987 IKSAFLSQ
+2987 
-2995 KYSLQDKAYKTLPEQ
+2995 
-3010 QTHTEK
+3010 
-3016 YITKL
+3016 
-3021 KSDLETVHSV
+3021 
-3031 KPLTN
+3031 
-3036 EDGKNYYPI
+3036 
-3045 IINGKEYHDKEEAGN
+3045 
-3060 AIRQAIM
+3060 
-3067 TNGKFMENKECTIGS
+3067 
-3082 YRGFELKAFIDT
+3082 DT
-3094 HFEMFK
+3094 T
-3100 VKVNLRGACDH
+3100 RGAFEKGRFYVIYTNSIC
-3111 YGDINMD
+3111 
-3118 NNVKASGNIVRLDNI
+3118 IV
-3133 INGIDLELQKQ
+3133 
-3144 EDRLQSINADI
+3144 NAD
-3155 KEAREAA
+3155 
-3162 EAVFPQEAELSE
+3162 
-3174 KEKRLAQVNSL
+3174 
-3185 LTNSDI
+3185 
-3191 QTDHSTEL
+3191 
-3199 YVALVEICPEL
+3199 C
-3210 ENYDSFN
+3210 
-3217 SKYEKGEDSE
+3217 
-3227 IEPLII
+3227 
-3233 EKNGNN
+3233 
-3239 VFIAHI
+3239 
-3245 YTQNGD
+3245 
-3251 LMYDPAIEFS
+3251 
-3261 FDTKNH
+3261 
-3267 RAEVT
+3267 
-3272 SYQLDG
+3272 
-3278 MGIFEDFS
+3278 
-3286 DGTHSDMKTDVEE
+3286 
-3299 MALDTLF
+3299 
-3306 ENIKSYNYDR
+3306 
-3316 TIFNAENNI
+3316 
-3325 RKTEKEN
+3325 
-3332 SFDYAR
+3332 

>member
-20 INGSQNDIMRLAQE
+20 INGSQDDIMRLAQE

-57 ADRVKTIE
+57 ADRVKAIE
-65 IMNGLVRKDE
+65 IMNGLMRKDE
-75 SSLANANAEKNII
+75 SSLANAEKNII

-102 KGEAEAMLRTADRLT
+102 KGETEAMLRTADRLT

-123 SGRVNGNTVT
+123 SGRINGNTVT

-162 YLLSPASDGYA
+162 YLLFPASDGYE

-185 GEEISPYRSD
+185 GEEISPYRSS

-208 IRYTQNAGVK
+208 IRYTQNAGVE

-223 AQFADWRK
+223 AQFAEWRK
-231 AEEEKERQ
+231 AEEEKEHQ

-251 LPMSGKEYEEHF
+251 LPMLGKEYEEHF

-301 ERVASSDAESGRN
+301 ERVASSDYENGRN

-324 EQRIVEA
+324 EQRIIEA

-346 SKENNVFK
+346 SEGNNVLK

-444 EDACRHLISSGY
+444 EDACRRLISSGY

-516 PSEDFDQYSINASMS
+516 PSEDFDQYSINSSMS

-546 SEEKAPVDNLS
+546 SEEKAPVDQNKSNTLIVNIYGGPGAGKSTTALQLVAELKKRGFHSEYISEVAKEYVYAKNFDVLNGSLKNQKQIFSEQQHRQDLMIGNVDVAITDAPLLLNTIYTNSDEITLEYSSHIMDEYNKYNNYNIYINRDLSVKFENEGRIHNLS
-557 EDNVTITCNFSE
+557 ESIEKDGEIKSMLIKNSVIFDEFDRDNISEIADKIVEKLPYYEKNNEAIPHNKTNTDLITITCNFSE
-569 SAAFENGKTYSVAE
+569 SAAFEDGKTYSVAE
-583 FDHIMANADEERVN
+583 FDRIMANADVERVN
-597 GWNNGLKKYG
+597 GWKNGLEKYG
-607 NEHIW
+607 NENIW

-628 TSFTIKFPNGETIS
+628 TSFTINFPNGETIS

-654 IDYFRSS
+654 IDYCRSF

-689 KETQLET
+689 KAAEFETE
-696 AKEYIRIYLESEFLS
+696 K
-711 ENVSFDDLEHISAGY
+711 
-726 TELGENNEYG
+726 ENN
-736 FQMEIDL
+736 IDDNNIKSEQL
-743 VSFKISYTLNNETVK
+743 SFFSTTP
-758 VEEYESLEKMNE
+758 SRQ
-770 LALSNL
+770 
-776 NFDEF
+776 
-781 VSIGTDA
+781 
-788 IEEYENKIEN
+788 
-798 SEIDE
+798 
-803 NTELV
+803 
-808 WKEIP
+808 
-813 ESIDEETGKPTS
+813 SIDEAFSELSDSTEELP
-825 WATEINSDTY
+825 ATEKDGVLTFAEQVDKVLNGTSNRYDDLKVCDTPQILLDVGCEQLPMLY
-835 GRFLWISQ
+835 TQQHLKKAIQPKNLTKHTHGLDIEQIKNLPLDIANPVMILDSTSR
-843 NDSNSYDVEYDTGER
+843 NDS
-858 IIPVSSESVGF
+858 
-869 SSLSA
+869 
-874 AKEWAE
+874 
-880 EFYLL
+880 
-885 DKEALHD
+885 
-892 AADILAE
+892 IL
-899 KLTAHHPGK
+899 
-908 FMIEEYY
+908 
-915 NSKAPSV
+915 
-922 EELSAYIQSLVL
+922 LVL
-934 SGRQGF
+934 SQIDKENCPLIVSVKPNGNGRYNLDIVNSNFITSVYGRENFVDFIERNIDLDNILFYNKEKSQELFRVLRLQFPQGVNN
-940 GLDGYSA
+940 LDFNTIIHKSRNIVKGFDEETHKNDY
-947 ATNKITLSDLS
+947 KITEKNYDIEGGAKTRYENNVAAIRLLKAIES
-958 EYSWEQVGKA
+958 EDR
-968 VMTALEKGTYITPE
+968 TATPE
-982 ERAERANAPKYS
+982 EQRVLAKY
-994 IYQVKKGEEYARL
+994 
-1007 SFNSWNELKKFN
+1007 
-1019 IPFDKNN
+1019 
-1026 YEEVYGGYVS
+1026 
-1036 DVSRSQGRG
+1036 
-1045 VILDNIYT
+1045 
-1053 KFNIDRPED
+1053 
-1062 FRGHSLSVGDVIVLE
+1062 VGW
-1077 DNNVSSAFYVDSYGM
+1077 
-1092 ADVTDL
+1092 
-1098 FFEVEKQ
+1098 
-1105 KIDLSKLSE
+1105 
-1114 ITLTEEYDRRKDQ
+1114 
-1127 PDDFLHIKNTIS
+1127 
-1139 FSNLNSSFLISRY
+1139 
-1152 KEFTYEADDMPDYD
+1152 
-1166 EGDTTITRQ
+1166 
-1175 GMLAEVQEFFE
+1175 
-1186 DMRNDHDKSISVTD
+1186 
-1200 LNGKTTV
+1200 
-1207 LEGRL
+1207 
-1212 FEFEATEDRLA
+1212 
-1223 FMIPNAGYA
+1223 
-1232 EMFERDDDSYDYT
+1232 
-1245 FYDGDYNVTDS
+1245 
-1256 GVYDDVSISLRQA
+1256 
-1269 FTVVMEDAGYDI
+1269 
-1281 EKCEP
+1281 
-1286 MDFEKV
+1286 
-1292 HGRAEEKEEQS
+1292 
-1303 VPASD
+1303 
-1308 TGRKKSGNE
+1308 
-1317 VEVGDVFLYNGREYT
+1317 
-1332 VESEKGIYPD
+1332 
-1342 DVTVSYEEQT
+1342 
-1352 GGIAFL
+1352 GGIA
-1358 ATQNID
+1358 N
-1364 RYKLAENGVFLGNPT
+1364 
-1379 KEQVKENSPVV
+1379 
-1390 AEKESE
+1390 
-1396 KETNDYT
+1396 
-1403 PKIGDLIDINDELL
+1403 
-1417 TISDI
+1417 
-1422 NGGIITFTET
+1422 
-1432 ENLLGNTSRMD
+1432 
-1443 ISDFLASGFTVVE
+1443 
-1456 ENESE
+1456 
-1461 FVEAVPDVPV
+1461 
-1471 EHLTETTAQTE
+1471 
-1482 DVPLEHNA
+1482 
-1490 SNAQNFVIT
+1490 
-1499 DENLGVKTPKARFA
+1499 
-1513 ANVEAIRT
+1513 
-1521 LNTIEAEHR
+1521 
-1530 TATSEE
+1530 
-1536 QAVLSG
+1536 
-1542 YTGWGAI
+1542 
-1549 PQAFDSDNKE
+1549 AFDSRKDD

-1592 VIKAIYDGLANIGF
+1592 VIKAIYNGLANIGF

-1622 GAMPDTIHS
+1622 GAMPDTVRS

-1665 SFENNSFDAAVG
+1665 SFENNSFDVAIG

-1683 YKVNDTDYNRQNFFI
+1683 YKVNDADYNKQNFFI

-1710 RPGGVVAFVTSQGTL
+1710 RPGGVVAFVTSKGTL

-1748 PNNSFKANAGT
+1748 PNNAFKANAGT

-1789 LPNGIAVNKYFAEHP
+1789 LPNGIAINKYFVEHP

-1809 EMVEGNKMYGNQ
+1809 KMVEGNKMYGNQ

-1829 IEGKNL
+1829 IDGKIL

-1861 TLKNADEVACPP
+1861 TLKNSDEVACPP
-1873 NTPKYSFIVMD
+1873 NTPKYSFVVMD

-1900 ASEKNIEQIKAMVQ
+1900 APEKNREQIKAMVQ
-1914 LRDNIHKLLELQLE
+1914 LRDSIHKLLELQLE

-1938 LEARNTLSAQYD
+1938 LEAQNALNAQYD

-1965 MLFRNDNSYH
+1965 MLFRDDNSYH

-2032 SQLTDKS
+2032 SQLTGKS
-2039 EAELIEEL
+2039 EVELIEEL
-2047 GDNIFQNPQKYMRW
+2047 GDKIFQNPQKYMRW

-2076 AAAEAAGLTRNAEAL
+2076 AAAEAAGLTRNVEAL

-2107 LSSAWVDPEY
+2107 LSSAWVAPEY

-2137 VTYMQATD
+2137 VTYMQSTD

-2153 STYSNTL
+2153 SAYSNTL

-2188 ERIKDELGNY
+2188 ERVKDELGNY

-2258 YDGSHLNFVGMNT
+2258 YDGSHLNFVGMNS

-2290 GNTLLAHEVGAG
+2290 GNTLLAHEVGSG

-2368 ATGDWDAVIIGHSQF
+2368 ATGDWDAVVIGHSQF

-2389 RDRELDMLN
+2389 RDRELNMLN

-2822 KLIAKGVPE
+2822 KLIEKGVPE

-2978 ETEINKLNV
+2978 ETEITKLNV

-3031 KPLTN
+3031 NPLTN

-3045 IINGKEYHDKEEAGN
+3045 VINGKEYHDKEEAGN

-3144 EDRLQSINADI
+3144 EDRLQSISADI

-3191 QTDHSTEL
+3191 RTDHSTEL
-3199 YVALVEICPEL
+3199 YSALVEICPEL

-3239 VFIAHI
+3239 VFIAHT

-3272 SYQLDG
+3272 SYQLSG
-3278 MGIFEDFS
+3278 MGIYEDFS

-3316 TIFNAENNI
+3316 TVFNAENNS
-3325 RKTEKEN
+3325 KETGKEN
-3332 SFDYAR
+3332 SYDFAR

>member
-1 MSYKI
+1 MSYRI

-20 INGSQNDIMRLAQE
+20 INGSQDDIMHLAQE

-57 ADRVKTIE
+57 ADRVKAIE
-65 IMNGLVRKDE
+65 IMNGLMRKDE
-75 SSLANANAEKNII
+75 SSLANAEKNII

-102 KGEAEAMLRTADRLT
+102 KGETEAMLRTADRLT
-117 AENISF
+117 AENIPF

-162 YLLSPASDGYA
+162 YLLSPASDGYE

-185 GEEISPYRSD
+185 GEEISPYRSS

-208 IRYTQNAGVK
+208 ILYTQNAGIA

-223 AQFADWRK
+223 AQFAEWRK
-231 AEEEKERQ
+231 AEEEKEHQ

-301 ERVASSDAESGRN
+301 ERVASSDAENGRN

-324 EQRIVEA
+324 EQRIIEA
-331 GTEDFESYAHHFVEA
+331 GTEDFESYAHHFIET
-346 SKENNVFK
+346 SEENNVFK

-379 EEVRSYTENVI
+379 EEVRSYMENVV

-444 EDACRHLISSGY
+444 EDACRRLISSGY
-456 PLDTFYQDWLKN
+456 PLDKFYQDWLKN

-500 FAHNAGLP
+500 FAHNTGLP

-536 LMHKLMKEDR
+536 LMHKLMKEDH
-546 SEEKAPVDNLS
+546 SEEKAPVDDLS

-583 FDHIMANADEERVN
+583 FDRIMANADAERIN
-597 GWNNGLKKYG
+597 GWKNGLKKHG
-607 NEHIW
+607 NENIW
-612 EDNDPE
+612 EYNDPE

-628 TSFTIKFPNGETIS
+628 TSFTINFPNGETIS

-654 IDYFRSS
+654 IDYCRSF

-689 KETQLET
+689 KETQLEA
-696 AKEYIRIYLESEFLS
+696 AKEYIRFYLESEFLS

-743 VSFKISYTLNNETVK
+743 VSFRISYTLNNETIK

-770 LALSNL
+770 LALSEL
-776 NFDEF
+776 NFDDF
-781 VSIGTDA
+781 VAIGTDA
-788 IEEYENKIEN
+788 VEKFENA
-798 SEIDE
+798 EIDE
-803 NTELV
+803 STELV

-843 NDSNSYDVEYDTGER
+843 NDSNSYDVEYDTGEK
-858 IIPVSSESVGF
+858 IIPVSSESTGF

-880 EFYLL
+880 EFYSL
-885 DKEALHD
+885 DKEVSHD

-915 NSKAPSV
+915 NSKAPSD
-922 EELSAYIQSLVL
+922 EELSAYIQTLVL
-934 SGRQGF
+934 SDRQGF

-947 ATNKITLSDLS
+947 DANGIILPDLS
-958 EYSWEQVGKA
+958 KYSWEQIGRA
-968 VMTALEKGTYITPE
+968 VMIALGKDTYITPE
-982 ERAERANAPKYS
+982 ERAERADAPKYFDDNNIQS
-994 IYQVKKGEEYARL
+994 EQL
-1007 SFNSWNELKKFN
+1007 SFFSTKPSRKSVDEAFSELST
-1019 IPFDKNN
+1019 PP
-1026 YEEVYGGYVS
+1026 EE
-1036 DVSRSQGRG
+1036 
-1045 VILDNIYT
+1045 
-1053 KFNIDRPED
+1053 KRPENTSAD
-1062 FRGHSLSVGDVIVLE
+1062 FTIVNDDFNSTGGAKARYE
-1077 DNNVSSAFYVDSYGM
+1077 NNVA
-1092 ADVTDL
+1092 A
-1098 FFEVEKQ
+1098 
-1105 KIDLSKLSE
+1105 I
-1114 ITLTEEYDRRKDQ
+1114 
-1127 PDDFLHIKNTIS
+1127 
-1139 FSNLNSSFLISRY
+1139 
-1152 KEFTYEADDMPDYD
+1152 
-1166 EGDTTITRQ
+1166 
-1175 GMLAEVQEFFE
+1175 
-1186 DMRNDHDKSISVTD
+1186 
-1200 LNGKTTV
+1200 
-1207 LEGRL
+1207 RL
-1212 FEFEATEDRLA
+1212 LKA
-1223 FMIPNAGYA
+1223 I
-1232 EMFERDDDSYDYT
+1232 
-1245 FYDGDYNVTDS
+1245 
-1256 GVYDDVSISLRQA
+1256 
-1269 FTVVMEDAGYDI
+1269 
-1281 EKCEP
+1281 
-1286 MDFEKV
+1286 
-1292 HGRAEEKEEQS
+1292 
-1303 VPASD
+1303 
-1308 TGRKKSGNE
+1308 
-1317 VEVGDVFLYNGREYT
+1317 
-1332 VESEKGIYPD
+1332 ESED
-1342 DVTVSYEEQT
+1342 
-1352 GGIAFL
+1352 
-1358 ATQNID
+1358 
-1364 RYKLAENGVFLGNPT
+1364 
-1379 KEQVKENSPVV
+1379 
-1390 AEKESE
+1390 
-1396 KETNDYT
+1396 
-1403 PKIGDLIDINDELL
+1403 
-1417 TISDI
+1417 
-1422 NGGIITFTET
+1422 
-1432 ENLLGNTSRMD
+1432 
-1443 ISDFLASGFTVVE
+1443 
-1456 ENESE
+1456 
-1461 FVEAVPDVPV
+1461 
-1471 EHLTETTAQTE
+1471 
-1482 DVPLEHNA
+1482 
-1490 SNAQNFVIT
+1490 
-1499 DENLGVKTPKARFA
+1499 
-1513 ANVEAIRT
+1513 
-1521 LNTIEAEHR
+1521 R
-1530 TATSEE
+1530 TATPEE
-1536 QAVLSG
+1536 QRVLAK
-1542 YTGWGAI
+1542 YVGWGGVAN
-1549 PQAFDSDNKE
+1549 AFDSRKDD

-1566 LKNLLTDEEYR
+1566 LKNLLNDEEYR

-1592 VIKAIYDGLANIGF
+1592 VIKAIYNGLANIGF

-1622 GAMPDTIHS
+1622 GAMPDTVRS

-1665 SFENNSFDAAVG
+1665 SFENNSFDVAIG

-1683 YKVNDTDYNRQNFFI
+1683 YKVNDADYNKQNLFI

-1748 PNNSFKANAGT
+1748 PNNAFKANAGT

-1789 LPNGIAVNKYFAEHP
+1789 LPNGIAVNKYFVEHP

-1829 IEGKNL
+1829 IEGKIL

-1873 NTPKYSFIVMD
+1873 NTPKYSFVVMD

-1900 ASEKNIEQIKAMVQ
+1900 APEKNREQIKAMVQ
-1914 LRDNIHKLLELQLE
+1914 LRDSIHKLLELQLE

-1938 LEARNTLSAQYD
+1938 LEAQNALNAQYD

-1965 MLFRNDNSYH
+1965 MLFRDDNSYH

-2047 GDNIFQNPQKYMRW
+2047 GDKIFQNPQKYMRW

-2107 LSSAWVDPEY
+2107 LSSAWIAPEY

-2153 STYSNTL
+2153 SAYSNTL

-2188 ERIKDELGNY
+2188 ERVKDELGNY

-2258 YDGSHLNFVGMNT
+2258 YDGSHLNFVGMNS

-2368 ATGDWDAVIIGHSQF
+2368 ATGDWDAVVIGHSQF

-2773 EEKAYNTAF
+2773 EEKEKAYNTAF

-2978 ETEINKLNV
+2978 ETEITKLNV

-3021 KSDLETVHSV
+3021 KFDLETVHSV

-3045 IINGKEYHDKEEAGN
+3045 VINGKEYHDKEEAGN

-3082 YRGFELKAFIDT
+3082 YRGFELKVFIDT

-3191 QTDHSTEL
+3191 RTDHSTEL
-3199 YVALVEICPEL
+3199 YAALVEICPEL

-3251 LMYDPAIEFS
+3251 LMYDPAVEFS

-3278 MGIFEDFS
+3278 MGIYEDFS
-3286 DGTHSDMKTDVEE
+3286 DGTHNDMKTDVEE

-3316 TIFNAENNI
+3316 TVFNAENNS
-3325 RKTEKEN
+3325 KETGKEN
-3332 SFDYAR
+3332 SFDFAR

>member
-20 INGSQNDIMRLAQE
+20 INGSQDDIMRLAQE

-57 ADRVKTIE
+57 ADRVKAIE
-65 IMNGLVRKDE
+65 IMNGLMRKDE
-75 SSLANANAEKNII
+75 SSLANAEKNII

-102 KGEAEAMLRTADRLT
+102 KGETDAMLRTADRLT
-117 AENISF
+117 AENIPF

-162 YLLSPASDGYA
+162 YLLSPASDGYE

-185 GEEISPYRSD
+185 GEEISPYRSS

-208 IRYTQNAGVK
+208 ILYIQNAGIA

-223 AQFADWRK
+223 AQFAEWRK
-231 AEEEKERQ
+231 AEEEKEHQ

-301 ERVASSDAESGRN
+301 ERVASSDTESGRN

-331 GTEDFESYAHHFVEA
+331 GTEDFESYAHHFIET
-346 SKENNVFK
+346 SEENNVFK

-379 EEVRSYTENVI
+379 EEVRSYTENVV

-444 EDACRHLISSGY
+444 EDACRRLISSGY

-536 LMHKLMKEDR
+536 LMHKLMKEVR
-546 SEEKAPVDNLS
+546 SEEKAPVDQNKSNTLIVNIYGGPGAGKSTTALQLVAELKKRGFHSEYISEVAKEYVYAKNFDVLNGSLKNQKQIFSEQQHRQDLMIGNVDVAITDAPLLLNTIYTNSDEITLEYSSHIMDEYNKYNNYNIYINRDLSVKFENEGRIHNLS
-557 EDNVTITCNFSE
+557 ESIEKDGEIKSMLIKNSVIFDEFDRDNISEIADKIVEKLHYHEKNNEAVPQNKTNTDLITITCNLSE

-583 FDHIMANADEERVN
+583 FDRIMANADAECVN
-597 GWNNGLKKYG
+597 GWKNGLKKYG
-607 NEHIW
+607 NENIW
-612 EDNDPE
+612 EYNDSE

-628 TSFTIKFPNGETIS
+628 TSFTINFPNGETIS

-654 IDYFRSS
+654 IDYFRSF
-661 SSLQKYVPILEKQRD
+661 SSLQKFVPILEKQRD

-689 KETQLET
+689 KAAEFETE
-696 AKEYIRIYLESEFLS
+696 K
-711 ENVSFDDLEHISAGY
+711 
-726 TELGENNEYG
+726 ENN
-736 FQMEIDL
+736 IDDNNIKSEQL
-743 VSFKISYTLNNETVK
+743 SFFSTTP
-758 VEEYESLEKMNE
+758 SRQ
-770 LALSNL
+770 
-776 NFDEF
+776 
-781 VSIGTDA
+781 
-788 IEEYENKIEN
+788 
-798 SEIDE
+798 
-803 NTELV
+803 
-808 WKEIP
+808 
-813 ESIDEETGKPTS
+813 SIDEAFSELSDSTEELP
-825 WATEINSDTY
+825 ATEKDGVLTFAEQVDKVLNGTSNRYDDLKVCDTPQILLDVGCEQLPMLY
-835 GRFLWISQ
+835 TQQHLKKAIQPKNLTKHTHGLDIEQIKNLPLDIADPVMILDSTSR
-843 NDSNSYDVEYDTGER
+843 NDS
-858 IIPVSSESVGF
+858 
-869 SSLSA
+869 
-874 AKEWAE
+874 
-880 EFYLL
+880 
-885 DKEALHD
+885 
-892 AADILAE
+892 IL
-899 KLTAHHPGK
+899 
-908 FMIEEYY
+908 
-915 NSKAPSV
+915 
-922 EELSAYIQSLVL
+922 LVL
-934 SGRQGF
+934 SQIDKENCPLIVSVKPNGNGRYNLDIVNSNFITSVYGRENFVDFIERNVDLDNILFYNKEKSQELFRVLRLQFPQGVNN
-940 GLDGYSA
+940 LDSNIIIHKSRNIVKGFDEETHKNEY
-947 ATNKITLSDLS
+947 KITEKNYDIEGGAKTRYENNVAAIRLLKTIEGEDR
-958 EYSWEQVGKA
+958 
-968 VMTALEKGTYITPE
+968 TATPE
-982 ERAERANAPKYS
+982 EQRVLAKY
-994 IYQVKKGEEYARL
+994 
-1007 SFNSWNELKKFN
+1007 
-1019 IPFDKNN
+1019 
-1026 YEEVYGGYVS
+1026 
-1036 DVSRSQGRG
+1036 
-1045 VILDNIYT
+1045 
-1053 KFNIDRPED
+1053 
-1062 FRGHSLSVGDVIVLE
+1062 VGW
-1077 DNNVSSAFYVDSYGM
+1077 
-1092 ADVTDL
+1092 
-1098 FFEVEKQ
+1098 
-1105 KIDLSKLSE
+1105 
-1114 ITLTEEYDRRKDQ
+1114 
-1127 PDDFLHIKNTIS
+1127 
-1139 FSNLNSSFLISRY
+1139 
-1152 KEFTYEADDMPDYD
+1152 
-1166 EGDTTITRQ
+1166 
-1175 GMLAEVQEFFE
+1175 
-1186 DMRNDHDKSISVTD
+1186 
-1200 LNGKTTV
+1200 
-1207 LEGRL
+1207 
-1212 FEFEATEDRLA
+1212 
-1223 FMIPNAGYA
+1223 
-1232 EMFERDDDSYDYT
+1232 
-1245 FYDGDYNVTDS
+1245 
-1256 GVYDDVSISLRQA
+1256 
-1269 FTVVMEDAGYDI
+1269 
-1281 EKCEP
+1281 
-1286 MDFEKV
+1286 
-1292 HGRAEEKEEQS
+1292 
-1303 VPASD
+1303 
-1308 TGRKKSGNE
+1308 
-1317 VEVGDVFLYNGREYT
+1317 
-1332 VESEKGIYPD
+1332 
-1342 DVTVSYEEQT
+1342 
-1352 GGIAFL
+1352 GGIA
-1358 ATQNID
+1358 N
-1364 RYKLAENGVFLGNPT
+1364 
-1379 KEQVKENSPVV
+1379 
-1390 AEKESE
+1390 
-1396 KETNDYT
+1396 
-1403 PKIGDLIDINDELL
+1403 
-1417 TISDI
+1417 
-1422 NGGIITFTET
+1422 
-1432 ENLLGNTSRMD
+1432 
-1443 ISDFLASGFTVVE
+1443 
-1456 ENESE
+1456 
-1461 FVEAVPDVPV
+1461 
-1471 EHLTETTAQTE
+1471 
-1482 DVPLEHNA
+1482 
-1490 SNAQNFVIT
+1490 
-1499 DENLGVKTPKARFA
+1499 
-1513 ANVEAIRT
+1513 
-1521 LNTIEAEHR
+1521 
-1530 TATSEE
+1530 
-1536 QAVLSG
+1536 
-1542 YTGWGAI
+1542 
-1549 PQAFDSDNKE
+1549 AFDSRKDD

-1592 VIKAIYDGLANIGF
+1592 VIKAIYNGLANIGF

-1622 GAMPDTIHS
+1622 GAMPDTVRS

-1665 SFENNSFDAAVG
+1665 SFENNSFDVAIG

-1683 YKVNDTDYNRQNFFI
+1683 YKVNDADYNKQNFFI

-1725 DKSNPEVRKYLA
+1725 DKSNPEIRKYLA

-1748 PNNSFKANAGT
+1748 PNNAFKANAGT

-1789 LPNGIAVNKYFAEHP
+1789 LPNGIAVNKYFTEHP

-1821 SDSSMCVP
+1821 SESSMCVP
-1829 IEGKNL
+1829 IEGKIL

-1861 TLKNADEVACPP
+1861 TLKNSDEVACPP
-1873 NTPKYSFIVMD
+1873 NTPKYSFVVMD

-1900 ASEKNIEQIKAMVQ
+1900 APEKNSKQIKAMVQ
-1914 LRDNIHKLLELQLE
+1914 LRDSIHKLLELQLE

-1938 LEARNTLSAQYD
+1938 LEAQNALNAQYD

-1965 MLFRNDNSYH
+1965 ILFRDDNSYH

-2032 SQLTDKS
+2032 SQLTGKS

-2047 GDNIFQNPQKYMRW
+2047 GDKIFQNPQKYMRW

-2076 AAAEAAGLTRNAEAL
+2076 AAAEAAGLTHNAEAL

-2107 LSSAWVDPEY
+2107 LSSAWIAPEY

-2153 STYSNTL
+2153 SAYSNTL

-2188 ERIKDELGNY
+2188 ERVKDELGNY

-2258 YDGSHLNFVGMNT
+2258 YDGSHLNFVGMNS

-2368 ATGDWDAVIIGHSQF
+2368 ATGDWDAVVIGHSQF

-2389 RDRELDMLN
+2389 RDRELNMLN

-2978 ETEINKLNV
+2978 ETEITKLNV

-3021 KSDLETVHSV
+3021 KFDLETVHSV

-3045 IINGKEYHDKEEAGN
+3045 VINGKEYHDKEEAGN

-3082 YRGFELKAFIDT
+3082 YRGFELKVFIDT

-3191 QTDHSTEL
+3191 RTDHSTEL
-3199 YVALVEICPEL
+3199 YAALVEICPEL

-3251 LMYDPAIEFS
+3251 LMYDPAVEFS

-3272 SYQLDG
+3272 SYQLSG
-3278 MGIFEDFS
+3278 MGIYEDFS

-3306 ENIKSYNYDR
+3306 ENIKSYNYNR
-3316 TIFNAENNI
+3316 TVFNAENNS
-3325 RKTEKEN
+3325 KETGKEN
-3332 SFDYAR
+3332 SFDFAR

>member
-20 INGSQNDIMRLAQE
+20 INGSQDDIMRLAQE

-57 ADRVKTIE
+57 ADRVKAIE
-65 IMNGLVRKDE
+65 IMNGLMRKDE
-75 SSLANANAEKNII
+75 SSLANAEKNII

-102 KGEAEAMLRTADRLT
+102 KGETEAMLRTADRLT

-123 SGRVNGNTVT
+123 SGRINGNTVT

-162 YLLSPASDGYA
+162 YLLFPASDGYE

-185 GEEISPYRSD
+185 GEEISPYRSS

-208 IRYTQNAGVK
+208 IRYTKNAGVE

-223 AQFADWRK
+223 AQFAEWRK

-251 LPMSGKEYEEHF
+251 LPMLGKEYEEHF

-301 ERVASSDAESGRN
+301 ERVASSDAENGRN
-314 NFLETIIHSC
+314 IFLETIIHSC
-324 EQRIVEA
+324 EQRIIEA

-346 SKENNVFK
+346 SEEYTVLK

-401 EDFEN
+401 ENFEN

-444 EDACRHLISSGY
+444 EDACRRLISSGY

-489 QYFGIIENAKE
+489 QYFGIIEKTKE

-516 PSEDFDQYSINASMS
+516 PSEDFDQYSINAAMS

-536 LMHKLMKEDR
+536 LMHKLMKKDSSKET
-546 SEEKAPVDNLS
+546 APVEN
-557 EDNVTITCNFSE
+557 NVTITCNLSE

-583 FDHIMANADEERVN
+583 FDRIMANADAERVN
-597 GWNNGLKKYG
+597 GWKNGLKKYG
-607 NEHIW
+607 NENIW
-612 EDNDPE
+612 EYNDSE

-628 TSFTIKFPNGETIS
+628 TSFTINFPNGETIS

-654 IDYFRSS
+654 IDYFRSF
-661 SSLQKYVPILEKQRD
+661 SSLQKFVPILEKQRD

-689 KETQLET
+689 KETQLEA

-743 VSFKISYTLNNETVK
+743 VSFRISYTLNNETIK

-770 LALSNL
+770 LALSEL
-776 NFDEF
+776 NFDDF
-781 VSIGTDA
+781 VAIGTDA
-788 IEEYENKIEN
+788 VEKFENA
-798 SEIDE
+798 EIDE
-803 NTELV
+803 STELE

-825 WATEINSDTY
+825 WAAEINSETY

-843 NDSNSYDVEYDTGER
+843 NESNSYDVEYDTGER

-869 SSLSA
+869 HSLSA

-880 EFYLL
+880 EFYSL
-885 DKEALHD
+885 DKEASHD

-915 NSKAPSV
+915 NSKAPSA

-947 ATNKITLSDLS
+947 DTKGIILSDLS
-958 EYSWEQVGKA
+958 EYSWEQVGRS

-982 ERAERANAPKYS
+982 ERAERANAPKYF
-994 IYQVKKGEEYARL
+994 IFQVKRGEEYSRL

-1026 YEEVYGGYVS
+1026 YEEVYSGYVS

-1053 KFNIDRPED
+1053 KFNIDQPED

-1114 ITLTEEYDRRKDQ
+1114 IALTEEYDRRKDQ
-1127 PDDFLHIKNTIS
+1127 PDDFLHIKNTVS
-1139 FSNLNSSFLISRY
+1139 FSNLNSSFLINRY
-1152 KEFTYEADDMPDYD
+1152 KEFTYEYDDMPDAD
-1166 EGDTTITRQ
+1166 EGDSFTTKQ

-1186 DMRNDHDKSISVTD
+1186 DMRNDHDKSISITD

-1212 FEFEATEDRLA
+1212 FDFEATEDRLA

-1232 EMFERDDDSYDYT
+1232 EMFERYDDSYDYT

-1303 VPASD
+1303 ASVAD
-1308 TGRKKSGNE
+1308 MGRKKSGNE

-1342 DVTVSYEEQT
+1342 DVKVSYEEQT
-1352 GGIAFL
+1352 GGISYIT
-1358 ATQNID
+1358 TQNID
-1364 RYKLAENGVFLGNPT
+1364 RYKLAENGVFFGNTT

-1390 AEKESE
+1390 AEKGSE

-1432 ENLLGNTSRMD
+1432 ENLLGNTSRMSID
-1443 ISDFLASGFTVVE
+1443 DLLTKDFTVVE
-1456 ENESE
+1456 ENE
-1461 FVEAVPDVPV
+1461 AVSDVPV
-1471 EHLTETTAQTE
+1471 EHFETEIENVSENA

-1490 SNAQNFVIT
+1490 SNSQNFVIT

-1521 LNTIEAEHR
+1521 LNNIEAENR
-1530 TATSEE
+1530 TATPVE

-1549 PQAFDSDNKE
+1549 PQAFDSDNKD

-1592 VIKAIYDGLANIGF
+1592 VIKAIYNGLANIGF

-1622 GAMPDTIHS
+1622 GAMPDTVRS

-1654 ANIQIKGYEQT
+1654 ANIQIKGFEQT
-1665 SFENNSFDAAVG
+1665 SFENNSFDVAIG

-1683 YKVNDTDYNRQNFFI
+1683 YKVNDADYNKQNFFI

-1748 PNNSFKANAGT
+1748 PNNAFKANAGT

-1789 LPNGIAVNKYFAEHP
+1789 LPNGIAVNKYFTEHP

-1829 IEGKNL
+1829 IEDKNL

-1845 ITGAYHKSE
+1845 ITGTYHKSE

-1873 NTPKYSFIVMD
+1873 NTPKYSFVVMD

-1900 ASEKNIEQIKAMVQ
+1900 APEKNREQIKAMVQ
-1914 LRDNIHKLLELQLE
+1914 LRDSIHKLLELQLE

-1938 LEARNTLSAQYD
+1938 LEAQNALNAQYD

-1965 MLFRNDNSYH
+1965 MLFRDDNSYH

-2032 SQLTDKS
+2032 SQLTGKS

-2047 GDNIFQNPQKYMRW
+2047 GDKIFQNPQKYMRW

-2107 LSSAWVDPEY
+2107 LSSAWIAPEY

-2137 VTYMQATD
+2137 VTYMQSTD

-2153 STYSNTL
+2153 SAYSNTL

-2188 ERIKDELGNY
+2188 ERVKDELGNY

-2258 YDGSHLNFVGMNT
+2258 YDGSHLNFVGMNS

-2368 ATGDWDAVIIGHSQF
+2368 ATGDWDAVVIGHSQF

-2389 RDRELDMLN
+2389 RDRELNMLN

-2847 ALYDKMNKGEIRV
+2847 ALYDKMNNGEIRV

-2875 ERMIALHDLDAPMR
+2875 ERMIALHHLDAPMR

-2978 ETEINKLNV
+2978 ETEITKLNV

-3031 KPLTN
+3031 NPLTN

-3045 IINGKEYHDKEEAGN
+3045 VINGKEYHDKEEAGN

-3144 EDRLQSINADI
+3144 EDHLQSINADI

-3191 QTDHSTEL
+3191 RTDHSTEL
-3199 YVALVEICPEL
+3199 YAALVEICPEL

-3251 LMYDPAIEFS
+3251 LMYDPAVEFS

-3272 SYQLDG
+3272 SYQLSG
-3278 MGIFEDFS
+3278 MGIYEDFS

-3316 TIFNAENNI
+3316 TVFNAENNS
-3325 RKTEKEN
+3325 KETGKEN
-3332 SFDYAR
+3332 SYDFAR